1 MSRSNKIFLGIP
13 AAAQVVMFPLKAL
26 GVVSWLVAL
35 LPAIT
40 VFSVGLLALMVTLIR
55 YWRAAAKR
63 KKVL

>member
-1 MSRSNKIFLGIP
+1 MSRSDKIFLGTP
-13 AAAQVVMFPLKAL
+13 AAAQVVLLLLKAL

-40 VFSVGLLALMVTLIR
+40 VFSIGLLSLMVTLIR

>member
-13 AAAQVVMFPLKAL
+13 AAAQVVMLPLKAL